1 MQINF
6 MINYQTNTA
15 VGPSFPEGLCQLGRS
30 PTLNT
35 ASRAESLELVI
46 LSGVGLGL
54 HSYQEQDLLGMM
66 GSV

>member
-6 MINYQTNTA
+6 MINHQINTA
-15 VGPSFPEGLCQLGRS
+15 VGLSFPEGLCQLGRA

-35 ASRAESLELVI
+35 ASRAESLELVV
-46 LSGVGLGL
+46 LSGLGLGL
-54 HSYQEQDLLGMM
+54 HSCQEQDLLGMT